1 MEEIYEY
8 LDNEENSIKEEIEK
22 NLREMCAGV
31 DYREWSE
38 DMIDKL
44 YVHITHILE
53 DDLMVQEEDTGRLE
67 VTKNMVITAM
77 MMYVNEN

>member
-44 YVHITHILE
+44 YVHIIHILE
-53 DDLMVQEEDTGRLE
+53 DDLMGQEEDTGRLE
-67 VTKNMVITAM
+67 VTKHMIVTAM
-77 MMYVNEN
+77 MMYVNAD